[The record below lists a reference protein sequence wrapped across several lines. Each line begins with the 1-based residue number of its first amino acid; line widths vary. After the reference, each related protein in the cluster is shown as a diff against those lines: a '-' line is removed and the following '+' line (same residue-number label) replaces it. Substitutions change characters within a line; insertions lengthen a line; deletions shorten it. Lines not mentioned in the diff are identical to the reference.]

1 MRALIGMQGF
11 SAAAESARKL
21 SVSCWPL
28 EHMVYGG
35 NHLDKARGIFEDHR
49 QAHFTCPLDVG
60 DARYCRAAA

>member
-1 MRALIGMQGF
+1 
-11 SAAAESARKL
+11 
-21 SVSCWPL
+21 
-28 EHMVYGG
+28 MVYGG